1 VDAAFAAGVQP
12 RILPA
17 TRFAL
22 DVDTPD
28 DLRALLA
35 RGPATQTA
43 MFLHRAGIAV
53 RLSVPEASG
62 APLDDCDRDAHND

>member
-1 VDAAFAAGVQP
+1 VRP
-12 RILPA
+12 RVVPSP
-17 TRFAL
+17 RFAL

-43 MFLHRAGIAV
+43 VFLQKSGIAR
-53 RLSVPEASG
+53 RLDAG
-62 APLDDCDRDAHND
+62 NLLDADEEGRRPS